1 MPMRN
6 IRNDLILIL
15 SLLLLIGLGT
25 ALYFGLREK
34 EDIMVHI
41 YYEKEKVAVLEINEN
56 REFEINQVIIVIEN
70 QEVYVKFSTCK
81 DQICVHQGHIS
92 SSGQTITCLPQRV
105 VVQLVGKGVDVGI

>member
-1 MPMRN
+1 MRN

-41 YYEKEKVAVLEINEN
+41 YYEK
-56 REFEINQVIIVIEN
+56 
-70 QEVYVKFSTCK
+70 
-81 DQICVHQGHIS
+81 
-92 SSGQTITCLPQRV
+92 
-105 VVQLVGKGVDVGI
+105 